1 MVIMYEVDGV
11 SLRAGVMQSDAAADD
26 VENIY
31 VHSDMVNMDMDNN
44 NLCTH
49 ITNYKIIRKWNAER
63 IRRRGET

>member
-1 MVIMYEVDGV
+1 MVIMYDVDVV
-11 SLRAGVMQSDAAADD
+11 SMRAGVMQSDAVAAAADD

-49 ITNYKIIRKWNAER
+49 ITNYKIIRK
-63 IRRRGET
+63 